1 MAGDKGILTYGH
13 TPLFFAA
20 RRVCCGHR
28 TYCPGVLK
36 VLVGLTR
43 PQEVCRCEV
52 TLRARRYARSGKV
65 PIRLVVPDPPV
76 PGAGGGHARHTPFY
90 GHIRHVPPG
99 PNGTFWIPRRP
110 PWSPHCQCLLIPEQ
124 PVTLVRG
131 CLAKTLNH
139 QRKQCRPLTAAAPRY
154 RPHGN
159 EGRRQVGSPG
169 RANPADT
176 NAVRASSQNGFCAH
190 PIARDH
196 SQHQKTTQFW
206 LLFGPWFHTI
216 EPQFI
221 RMLGIIWG
229 KETRGLGC
237 ADLDDGARKR
247 RSWSARF
254 RSFVQHRGRFWL
266 SAKLRGQ
273 QS

>member
-1 MAGDKGILTYGH
+1 MG
-13 TPLFFAA
+13 A
-20 RRVCCGHR
+20 R
-28 TYCPGVLK
+28 
-36 VLVGLTR
+36 VGL
-43 PQEVCRCEV
+43 EA
-52 TLRARRYARSGKV
+52 RAPAFSKSLDSAV
-65 PIRLVVPDPPV
+65 
-76 PGAGGGHARHTPFY
+76 
-90 GHIRHVPPG
+90 
-99 PNGTFWIPRRP
+99 
-110 PWSPHCQCLLIPEQ
+110 E
-124 PVTLVRG
+124 
-131 CLAKTLNH
+131 
-139 QRKQCRPLTAAAPRY
+139 RKQCRPLTAAAPRY
-154 RPHGN
+154 RRMETKGD
-159 EGRRQVGSPG
+159 GRSGALVKLTPSP
-169 RANPADT
+169 RALLLRRTNLQMARKSSARHHLPMSVDSGAADT